1 MRVVPIHTYSQFCT
15 DDFFFF
21 FSITCILIGTK
32 EKVDLPT
39 VELSHLFL
47 INLNFK
53 SFHFSVRIFLY
64 LPTSF
69 STICFDVSFAFH
81 PTSSLIKIIL
91 FTLVTFLLPLYCCY
105 AQHYPE
111 LKVSYICILPTS
123 KVSANPADAL
133 CAKPIYS
140 SCLSSTFL
148 KSSFLL

>member
-1 MRVVPIHTYSQFCT
+1 MAGVQVEVLEKLFTIYQFMWVSQYTYEGGSHSYLLVVLYGWF
-15 DDFFFF
+15 FFFF

-105 AQHYPE
+105 A
-111 LKVSYICILPTS
+111 
-123 KVSANPADAL
+123 
-133 CAKPIYS
+133 
-140 SCLSSTFL
+140 
-148 KSSFLL
+148 